1 MGATNIEGYVAVW
14 LGIFKNEAEFNEYK
28 KVHYEYDDDIE
39 DVYSDFEKDFGLKYY
54 DRDIV
59 EFSFLNEENN
69 TLKTLFEG
77 SSYLEKYISGLDDI
91 TLSKYNVVIRVYDY
105 KYDGEKRHSKYKE
118 NSLEF
123 YENIEYKK
131 EVDLS
136 WMGL

>member
-1 MGATNIEGYVAVW
+1 M
-14 LGIFKNEAEFNEYK
+14 
-28 KVHYEYDDDIE
+28 
-39 DVYSDFEKDFGLKYY
+39 KYY

-91 TLSKYNVVIRVYDY
+91 TLSRYNVIIRVYDY
-105 KYDGEKRHSKYKE
+105 KYDGEKRNSKYKGS
-118 NSLEF
+118 SLEF